1 MIESVGRLCPTI
13 AASFRTATVQQS
25 TRPFVLLASE
35 RKRKYC
41 HIYNYTITMSSW
53 MWNLVL
59 VLRGECS
66 GATLVVE
73 SRWKGGGK

>member
-1 MIESVGRLCPTI
+1 
-13 AASFRTATVQQS
+13 
-25 TRPFVLLASE
+25 VLLASE

-59 VLRGECS
+59 VLREEWT

-73 SRWKGGGK
+73 SRWKVCGK